1 MSVRLF
7 ARFIVVPALVL
18 GSCGP
23 SGETANTRPGESKE
37 AAYERGHRFYQMMDL
52 EAAERELMR
61 AVELDSTYVEPLVDL
76 GSLSYDL
83 GRRLEGEK
91 NPGRLERFRR
101 ARRFLARAEALG
113 YHDESAYERLCELS
127 LVLEDAHG
135 FLAYAKKTAALYPYD
150 RQLYNLGLAC
160 FGVED
165 WQGVIKSQKEA
176 AEKFP
181 QSPYLGGF
189 YRQMGR
195 AYMKLD
201 RDQTAERTF
210 ATGVQA
216 VDGRMT
222 GKGSL
227 SADERKR
234 LLDDKVAMLLLL
246 KRLHTIY
253 GATDKLSNVER
264 QLKEAG
270 YQK

>member
-1 MSVRLF
+1 MSLRSL
-7 ARFIVVPALVL
+7 ARFIVVPALIL

-23 SGETANTRPGESKE
+23 SGDTAKPGPGESKE
-37 AAYERGHRFYQMMDL
+37 AAYERGHRFYQTMDL
-52 EAAERELMR
+52 DAAEQELQR
-61 AVELDSTYVEPLVDL
+61 AVKLDSTYVEPLVDL
-76 GSLSYDL
+76 GSLSYEL
-83 GRRLEGEK
+83 GRRFEGEK
-91 NPGRLERFRR
+91 NPGRIEKFRR
-101 ARRFLARAEALG
+101 ARMFLARAEALG
-113 YHDESAYERLCELS
+113 YRDESAYERLCELS
-127 LVLEDAHG
+127 LALDDAHG
-135 FLAYAKKTAALYPYD
+135 FLTYAKKTAALFPYD
-150 RQLYNLGLAC
+150 RQLYNLGLAN

-176 AEKFP
+176 AEKFR

-201 RDQTAERTF
+201 RDQTAERTLVS
-210 ATGVQA
+210 GVQA
-216 VDGRMT
+216 VDARIAAKAG
-222 GKGSL
+222 L
-227 SADERKR
+227 SGEERKR

-253 GATDKLSNVER
+253 GAADKLANVER